1 MTKTKFYNIMD
12 GNHPLSRKQ
21 KALYDYLFPI
31 INKEVILLVS
41 KDDGKDYNVL
51 DVVNGD
57 SFLALNQNGLAVC
70 DTFENENGGIGY
82 YVVCFYDTSDVKEC
96 EKTTWDISR
105 HSEQG
110 EDFDGLGHSDLIIID
125 DDGNLLKC
133 SQKTSLFESKKS
145 TRKSIKESKTNYLT
159 VEEFCNLCAKIFIHY
174 EIWSF
179 DGHNRYEESYDLSR
193 IKSCPYKKYDVLM
206 WDVQNDV
213 LILYI
218 ENNAIPS

>member
-1 MTKTKFYNIMD
+1 MAKTKFYNVMD

-21 KALYDYLFPI
+21 KALYDYLFSI

-82 YVVCFYDTSDVKEC
+82 YVVCFYDTSDVKEY

-105 HSEQG
+105 HPEQG
-110 EDFDGLGHSDLIIID
+110 ENFDGLGHSDLIIID
-125 DDGNLLKC
+125 NDGNLLKC

-145 TRKSIKESKTNYLT
+145 KRKSLKESRKKGYIRKT
-159 VEEFCNLCAKIFIHY
+159 EY
-174 EIWSF
+174 EI
-179 DGHNRYEESYDLSR
+179 DNRNYSISDNGKLFKIIDDLDSKGFVFKYESEWISKDTCKHFLADDDKAKVDL
-193 IKSCPYKKYDVLM
+193 YK
-206 WDVQNDV
+206 
-213 LILYI
+213 
-218 ENNAIPS
+218 